1 MSALPLI
8 HFPSGSK
15 VVIASLTGGGGARSK
30 LYAMGLT
37 PGTEIQIVSNGSGP
51 CRMKVRDSELV
62 LGQGLATKV
71 LAFNSNE

>member
-1 MSALPLI
+1 MSVFPLN

-15 VVIASLTGGGGARSK
+15 VTISSFLGGNGARSR

-37 PGTEIQIVSNGSGP
+37 PGTTIRITSSGGGP

-62 LGQGLATKV
+62 LGQGLAAKIM
-71 LAFNSNE
+71 AYQSE